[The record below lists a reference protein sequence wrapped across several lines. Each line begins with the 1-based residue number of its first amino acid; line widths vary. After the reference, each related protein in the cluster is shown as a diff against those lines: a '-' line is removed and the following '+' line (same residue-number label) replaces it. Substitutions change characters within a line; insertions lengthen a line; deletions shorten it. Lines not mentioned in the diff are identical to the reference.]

1 MVKQTNNICEYCE
14 TAQATETHKLNYLN
28 DLIYLCEDC
37 AIVKGYRTTDWY
49 KDNQKLLADKY
60 NIHDYM
66 EI

>member
-1 MVKQTNNICEYCE
+1 MVKKTNNICEYCE
-14 TAQATETHKLNYLN
+14 TAQATETHSFNLSDELVN
-28 DLIYLCEDC
+28 LCVDC
-37 AIVKGYRTTDWY
+37 AIVKGYRTPDWY